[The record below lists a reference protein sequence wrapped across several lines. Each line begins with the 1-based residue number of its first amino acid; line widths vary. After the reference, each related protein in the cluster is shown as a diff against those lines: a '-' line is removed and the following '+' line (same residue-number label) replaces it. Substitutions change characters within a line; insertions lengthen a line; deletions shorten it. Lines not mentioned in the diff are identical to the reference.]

1 MFENL
6 NYAIVQLAHN
16 FGAAAV
22 VGFAILALYPAA
34 QPVTVQRRFALFV
47 GLGWAVQVVSGM
59 GFGAVSYYYYDKL
72 PDLHGVAFA
81 ALLTKILCAAV
92 GLGIA
97 VLYVRRAAGWTD
109 ERRRTAWKLL
119 GGLGVTALAA
129 AAFLRWFA

>member
-1 MFENL
+1 VFENL

-22 VGFAILALYPAA
+22 VGFAILALYPTA

-47 GLGWAVQVVSGM
+47 GFGWAVQVVSGM
-59 GFGAVSYYYYDKL
+59 GFGAVSYYYYEKF
-72 PDLHGVAFA
+72 PDLSGVAFA
-81 ALLTKILCAAV
+81 ALLIKIFCAAG

-97 VLYVRRAAGWTD
+97 ALYVRRAAGWTD
-109 ERRRTAWKLL
+109 ERRRAAWKML
-119 GGLGVTALAA
+119 GALGVTALAA

>member
-34 QPVTVQRRFALFV
+34 PVATVQRTLALFV

-59 GFGAVSYYYYDKL
+59 GFGAVSYYYYEKF
-72 PDLHGVAFA
+72 PDLSGVAFA
-81 ALLTKILCAAV
+81 ALLIKIFCAGG

-97 VLYVRRAAGWTD
+97 TLFVRRAADWT
-109 ERRRTAWKLL
+109 EQQRRAAWKGL
-119 GGLGVTALAA
+119 GALGVTALAA
-129 AAFLRWFA
+129 AAFLRWYA